1 MNEVIRLLTVIATIY
16 LPLTFIAGVYGINL
30 ACLPELE

>member
-16 LPLTFIAGVYGINL
+16 LPLTFVAVVYGINL
-30 ACLPELE
+30 VYLPELE